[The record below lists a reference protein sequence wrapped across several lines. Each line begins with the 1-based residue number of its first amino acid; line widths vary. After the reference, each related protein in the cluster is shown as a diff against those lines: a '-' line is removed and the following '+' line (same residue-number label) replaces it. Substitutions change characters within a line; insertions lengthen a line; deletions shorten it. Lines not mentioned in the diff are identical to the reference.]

1 MCSPIRSAVMVIL
14 CLIIADLAHAQWPLG
29 RDVAQQTPKSSEHGD
44 TITLTGRYQ
53 VFVSPHVKGHTFMLD
68 TDTGRVW
75 IMKKDSTTGDFS
87 FQRIPVDQIDSQQA
101 GTSVPDKSKPG
112 EKETSKQK

>member
-1 MCSPIRSAVMVIL
+1 MYSPIRSAVIVIL
-14 CLIIADLAHAQWPLG
+14 SLIMIDLAHAQWPLG
-29 RDVAQQTPKSSEHGD
+29 RDVAPQMPKLGEHGD

-53 VFVSPHVKGHTFMLD
+53 VFVSPNVKGHTFMID
-68 TDTGRVW
+68 TDSGRVW

-87 FQRIPVDQIDSQQA
+87 FQRIPVDQIDSLKA
-101 GTSVPDKSKPG
+101 GTSVQDKSKPG